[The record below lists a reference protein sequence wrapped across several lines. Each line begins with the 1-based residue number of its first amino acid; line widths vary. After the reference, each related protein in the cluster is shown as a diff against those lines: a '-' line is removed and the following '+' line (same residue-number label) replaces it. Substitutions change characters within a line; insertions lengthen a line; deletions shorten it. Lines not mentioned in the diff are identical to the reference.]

1 MQRQPAVNVVMLVA
15 AAVAFGGFFPVNRIA
30 AEAGWPPVAFAFFQT
45 FVAGAVLAVFDGLRG
60 HRLVPTVRHVWAYL
74 VIGSLGMALPA
85 GVLTKAAGHVPTAL
99 LTLVLSLSPI
109 LTLLFAIFAKLE
121 RFRIR
126 AAFAVLLGM
135 AGVVLIAS
143 PWSHA
148 MSESASGWFLFALL
162 APTMFALANIAA
174 GLLSPPGTSAIT
186 MAAGILTGGG
196 LVALP
201 VALLVDPAM
210 LPPAATP
217 DAGGSL
223 GAAMLI
229 NAVVTILFIEI
240 VRRAGPTFFSLFN
253 YVALAA
259 GVLWSIAVFGE
270 LPAPVFWG
278 ALAIMLAGVYTA
290 IGGQRPAVEPDRPLV
305 P

>member
-1 MQRQPAVNVVMLVA
+1 MQRQPAINFVMLVA
-15 AAVAFGGFFPVNRIA
+15 AAVAFGAFFPVNRIA

-45 FVAGAVLAVFDGLRG
+45 FVSGAALAVYDGLRG
-60 HRLVPTVRHVWAYL
+60 HRLVPTLRHVWAYL

-85 GVLTKAAGHVPTAL
+85 GILTKAAGHVPTAL

-109 LTLLFAIFAKLE
+109 LTLLFAILVKLE

-126 AAFAVLLGM
+126 AVLAVFLGM

-162 APTMFALANIAA
+162 APVMFALANISA
-174 GLLSPPGTSAIT
+174 GLLQPPNTTSIT
-186 MAAGILTGGG
+186 MAAGILAGGG

-201 VALLVDPAM
+201 VALAVDPSM
-210 LPPAATP
+210 FPPAATP
-217 DAGGSL
+217 GAVWSL
-223 GAAMLI
+223 AAALLI
-229 NAVVTILFIEI
+229 NPIVTALFIEI

-253 YVALAA
+253 YLALGA
-259 GVLWSIAVFGE
+259 GVLWSIAIFGE
-270 LPAPVFWG
+270 LPSAVFWV

-290 IGGQRPAVEPDRPLV
+290 IGGQRAAAEHAAAGS
-305 P
+305 